1 MAKAIGPKCRMC
13 RRAGTKLFLKGDR
26 CFTTKCAIVKRN
38 YPPGAQGAK
47 LAKPRLTPFG
57 IQLKEKQKARI
68 FYRISEKQLHA
79 SYEKAGRKVGNTSE
93 IMLQLLEMRLDNVIY
108 RLGWARSHDEA
119 RQFVGHGFILING
132 KKVTIPSYQV
142 RVGEVFT
149 LKPGNQ
155 DKPTFKTIGAR
166 LEKHTLPAWL
176 YGEHGKFEGKIV
188 AMPKAEDTQTIFDMK
203 LIIEFYSR

>member
-26 CFTTKCAIVKRN
+26 CFTTKCEIVKRN
-38 YPPGAQGAK
+38 YPPGVHGAK
-47 LAKPRLTPFG
+47 VAKPRLTPFG

-68 FYRISEKQLHA
+68 FYRISEKQLQG
-79 SYEKAGRKVGNTSE
+79 YYVKAGRKKGNTAD
-93 IMLQLLEMRLDNVIY
+93 IMLQLLEMRLDNAVY

-119 RQFVGHGFILING
+119 RQFVSHGFVYVNG

-142 RVGEVFT
+142 RVGEVLT
-149 LKPGNQ
+149 LKPGSQ
-155 DKPTFKTIGAR
+155 DRQPFQTLLSR

-176 YGEHGKFEGKIV
+176 YGEHGKFETKI
-188 AMPKAEDTQTIFDMK
+188 AATPKPEDTQTVFDMR